1 MFLLREVRRREV
13 ETANLSII
21 LKLKK
26 TKQSKAENQ
35 YLGFFFFPPQKKTRL
50 ISLMFTDVSKAAEY

>member
-13 ETANLSII
+13 ETANLSI